1 MLQLGPSQ
9 KDLFPAI
16 PRRPGST
23 VREGRAALSS
33 APASPSPTIFPR
45 PFARKPLVRPSL
57 SRPTKQ
63 RIPEDRFRPPH
74 SFSRRTVSW
83 VSRHLAPNDD
93 GGIAL
98 ADPRER
104 RASPVS
110 LRLEPFPV
118 VSVVCPFRKNG
129 PRILFESVLN
139 QLSYHRKN
147 ATNGYSSVKRCEK
160 PSDFV
165 NFLREAL
172 VGIVKSL
179 KENLGISKS
188 SKKRERSID
197 GNMVYLIFDKLE
209 LARDWDKSSSILPL
223 LFNLDSIL
231 NIPEVGLIFI
241 SSTPPDTFY
250 LSMGYIEPI
259 PIYFPT
265 YSEDDLHQILV
276 RNQANPKL
284 YSSFLDVVLRP
295 FCRITRR
302 LDELSAIFSPLFVEY
317 CKPLNDLAIVPNEDL
332 KRKLFSNL
340 QPHIS
345 LSLNE
350 TFRVLSQSSFGA
362 ERTKDR
368 EPRGSKRKVG
378 TCEESDEL
386 DFHMSTS
393 AKYLLISAF
402 LASRNPATLDASLF
416 DSRSGSD
423 GRKRRRKHSETAKGQ
438 KEAEEEELLTRG
450 PGSFPLE
457 RLLAIFQCITSGAE
471 DTLGE
476 EVQVEDSLE
485 VEGQS
490 GPLMSD
496 VLLQLSSLCN
506 ANFIV
511 KGGTCPL
518 EGSTRYRSVVSEDL
532 ALKVAKSVKFP
543 LAKYVYR
550 R

>member
-1 MLQLGPSQ
+1 MGEDEVPSVTRRTTRSSSATAISTKNDVVERIKSTHICSPSLNDLLYGGEPIDLDVLLSNFPGRHPQIRELLQILGPSNTPMLPIFVYGGPSTGKTSIILQ
-9 KDLFPAI
+9 LF
-16 PRRPGST
+16 RY
-23 VREGRAALSS
+23 LN
-33 APASPSPTIFPR
+33 R
-45 PFARKPLVRPSL
+45 PFVYS
-57 SRPTKQ
+57 SC
-63 RIPEDRFRPPH
+63 
-74 SFSRRTVSW
+74 RTCYS
-83 VSRHLAPNDD
+83 
-93 GGIAL
+93 
-98 ADPRER
+98 
-104 RASPVS
+104 
-110 LRLEPFPV
+110 
-118 VSVVCPFRKNG
+118 

-139 QLSYHRKN
+139 QLSHHRKN

-172 VGIVKSL
+172 VSMVNRL
-179 KENLGISKS
+179 KENVGKSKS

-197 GNMVYLIFDKLE
+197 GHMVYLVFDKLE
-209 LARDWDKSSSILPL
+209 LVRDWDKSSSILPL

-250 LSMGYIEPI
+250 SSMGYIEPV
-259 PIYFPT
+259 PIYFPN
-265 YSEDDLHQILV
+265 YSEDDLRQILV
-276 RNQANPKL
+276 RNQAYPKL
-284 YSSFLDVVLRP
+284 YSSFLDAVLRP

-302 LDELSAIFSPLFVEY
+302 LDELSAVFSSLFLEY

-345 LSLNE
+345 LFLNE
-350 TFRVLSQSSFGA
+350 TFRVLSQSSSGA
-362 ERTKDR
+362 ERTKGR
-368 EPRGSKRKVG
+368 ELRGSKRKIG
-378 TCEESDEL
+378 THDESDEL

-416 DSRSGSD
+416 DSRGGSD
-423 GRKRRRKHSETAKGQ
+423 SRKRRRKPSEMAKGQ
-438 KEAEEEELLTRG
+438 KEAEEEELLTKG

-457 RLLAIFQCITSGAE
+457 RLLAIFQCITSVAE
-471 DTLGE
+471 DYLGE

-485 VEGQS
+485 VEGQD

-518 EGSTRYRSVVSEDL
+518 EGSTRYRSVVTEDL

>member
-1 MLQLGPSQ
+1 MGKDEMPLITRRTTRSSAATAISTKNNVVESTKSSNICSPSPNDLLYGGEPIDLDVLLSNFPGRHPQIRELLQILGPSNTPMLPVFVYGGPSTGKTSIVLQ
-9 KDLFPAI
+9 LF
-16 PRRPGST
+16 RH
-23 VREGRAALSS
+23 LN
-33 APASPSPTIFPR
+33 R
-45 PFARKPLVRPSL
+45 PFVYS
-57 SRPTKQ
+57 SC
-63 RIPEDRFRPPH
+63 
-74 SFSRRTVSW
+74 RTCYS
-83 VSRHLAPNDD
+83 
-93 GGIAL
+93 
-98 ADPRER
+98 
-104 RASPVS
+104 
-110 LRLEPFPV
+110 
-118 VSVVCPFRKNG
+118 

-165 NFLREAL
+165 NFIREAL

-179 KENLGISKS
+179 KENMGISKS

-209 LARDWDKSSSILPL
+209 LVRDWDKSSSILPL

-250 LSMGYIEPI
+250 SSMGYIEPI

-265 YSEDDLHQILV
+265 YSEDDLRQILV

-416 DSRSGSD
+416 DSRGGSD
-423 GRKRRRKHSETAKGQ
+423 GRKRRRKHSETVKGQ
-438 KEAEEEELLTRG
+438 KEAEEEELLTKG

-457 RLLAIFQCITSGAE
+457 RLLAIFQCIISGAE

>member
-1 MLQLGPSQ
+1 MD
-9 KDLFPAI
+9 KDEVPLI
-16 PRRPGST
+16 TRRTTRS
-23 VREGRAALSS
+23 SS
-33 APASPSPTIFPR
+33 ATAISTKNNVDQSTTSTNICSPSPIDLLYGGEPIDLDVLLSNFPGRHPQIRELLQILGPLNAPMLPVFVYGGPSTGKTGILLQLFRHLNR
-45 PFARKPLVRPSL
+45 PFVYS
-57 SRPTKQ
+57 SC
-63 RIPEDRFRPPH
+63 
-74 SFSRRTVSW
+74 RTCYS
-83 VSRHLAPNDD
+83 
-93 GGIAL
+93 
-98 ADPRER
+98 
-104 RASPVS
+104 
-110 LRLEPFPV
+110 
-118 VSVVCPFRKNG
+118 

-179 KENLGISKS
+179 KENRGKSKS
-188 SKKRERSID
+188 SKKLERSID

-209 LARDWDKSSSILPL
+209 LVRDWDKSSTILPL

-241 SSTPPDTFY
+241 SSTPPDSFY
-250 LSMGYIEPI
+250 SSMGYIEPI

-265 YSEDDLHQILV
+265 YNEDDLRQILV

-340 QPHIS
+340 QPHLS
-345 LSLNE
+345 LFLNE
-350 TFRVLSQSSFGA
+350 TFRVLSQSSLGA

-368 EPRGSKRKVG
+368 EPRGSKRQVG
-378 TCEESDEL
+378 TCEDSDEL
-386 DFHMSTS
+386 HFHMSTS

-402 LASRNPATLDASLF
+402 LASRNPATLDASFF
-416 DSRSGSD
+416 DSRGGSAD
-423 GRKRRRKHSETAKGQ
+423 GRKRRRKPSEMAKGQ
-438 KEAEEEELLTRG
+438 KEAEEQELLTKG

-457 RLLAIFQCITSGAE
+457 RLLAIFQCITSVAE
-471 DTLGE
+471 DSLGE
-476 EVQVEDSLE
+476 EVQEEDSLE
-485 VEGQS
+485 VEGQNN
-490 GPLMSD
+490 PLMSD